1 MSSRPLPPAALPP
14 WDASAWAR
22 VRRYAVP
29 RWMIERA
36 TEARLAGDWRA
47 ACDAAAVDITPGVH
61 PERVAAAYG
70 ADVAAR
76 VADDLRHFAP
86 DLMRWH
92 LPRALGGHTNLAPA
106 RHVALAAYG
115 STGPVLSVT
124 TSPMLRGP
132 QRLRL
137 HLGPAAAPGRDQLHG
152 LMYVTE
158 DWTAA
163 RRFWD
168 ARRAG
173 ELRYSAGG
181 IGSDRLPFLHPDGT
195 PLTPEELPTE
205 DPGPTDPAARAEWVA
220 VLQTRGEHAEA
231 YALAGLDLD
240 LTAPPLGKYSY
251 RPLDVAAMAHRDG
264 LDLTRIVPEIR
275 LLERAGRGTSF
286 RIPVHWQ
293 GHLRID
299 LAPAEPEFAPAR
311 VSGRERD
318 DEDGA
323 RRLPDYAWQRLP
335 DIALLRAGVIRPE
348 ALHPLVAA
356 ALLPQAGP
364 ATGPDGPPEPVP
376 VRVRCRGEWHQV
388 VSRDSSLAVP
398 HTEQEQRREIAL
410 RAFGGA
416 VSGCFATQHTWTSG
430 EGRLPR
436 ALRAQQRDLFERAQ
450 HGDTP
455 GVLALLDAGV
465 DPHVR
470 DAGGLTLLHVLHLL
484 DHRELLPRLLAAGV
498 DLEAQSKT
506 GRTPLQNAVEYGGS
520 ADLVRELLDAGA
532 RIDGV
537 NDRELSLAQV
547 IRSYERHDLM
557 FLRRRVLK
565 EHPGIGHEWYEEHLS
580 KRDEE
585 PDWDEEPPFDWDDD
599 ADGRSDGGDQEP
611 GEDPDP
617 PAEND
622 WTAEEPGAD
631 EEFEP
636 DPTVEPVSAM
646 EPDHSDDPWA
656 PGAGRPATHEDDRA

>member
-1 MSSRPLPPAALPP
+1 MSPRPLPPGAL
-14 WDASAWAR
+14 SREETSTWAR

-47 ACDAAAVDITPGVH
+47 ACDAAAVDITPGAD
-61 PERVAAAYG
+61 PERAAETYG

-76 VADDLRHFAP
+76 LADDLRHFAP
-86 DLMRWH
+86 DLLRWH
-92 LPRALGGHTNLAPA
+92 LPRPLGGHTGPAPA
-106 RHVALAAYG
+106 RRVALAAYG
-115 STGPVLSVT
+115 TGPVLSVT

-152 LMYVTE
+152 LRYGTE

-168 ARRAG
+168 ARHTG

-181 IGSDRLPFLHPDGT
+181 FGSGRLPFLHPDGT

-205 DPGPTDPAARAEWVA
+205 DPGPADPAARAEWVA
-220 VLQTRGEHAEA
+220 VLQSRGEYAEA
-231 YALAGLDLD
+231 YTLSGLDLD
-240 LTAPPLGKYSY
+240 LTAPPLGTRSY
-251 RPLDVAAMAHRDG
+251 RQLDVAALAHQDG

-275 LLERAGRGTSF
+275 LLERAGHGTSF
-286 RIPVHWQ
+286 LVPVRWRGQ
-293 GHLRID
+293 LRVD
-299 LAPAEPEFAPAR
+299 VVPAAPDGTPAR
-311 VSGRERD
+311 VTGREHND
-318 DEDGA
+318 KDSTPF
-323 RRLPDYAWQRLP
+323 LPGYAWQRLP
-335 DIALLRAGVIRPE
+335 DIALLRAGLIRPE

-388 VSRDSSLAVP
+388 VSRDGRLAVP

-450 HGDTP
+450 HGDAP

-470 DAGGLTLLHVLHLL
+470 DAAGLTLLHVLHLL
-484 DHRELLPRLLAAGV
+484 DHRELLPRLLAAGL
-498 DLEAQSKT
+498 DLEARSKT
-506 GRTPLQNAVEYGGS
+506 GRTPLQNAVEHRGS
-520 ADLVRELLDAGA
+520 ADLVQDLLDAGA

-537 NDRELSLAQV
+537 NDRGLSLAQV

-565 EHPGIGHEWYEEHLS
+565 EHPGIGDEWYDAYLS
-580 KRDEE
+580 ERDEE
-585 PDWDEEPPFDWDDD
+585 PDWDEDPPFDWDDD
-599 ADGRSDGGDQEP
+599 SDGGEPEP

-617 PAEND
+617 PTEND
-622 WTAEEPGAD
+622 WPTEEPDAD
-631 EEFEP
+631 GEFAP
-636 DPTVEPVSAM
+636 DPAAEPVSAT

-656 PGAGRPATHEDDRA
+656 PGEGRPATQHEDDRA